1 MRMQTL
7 TEEKVATN
15 EFYLEQ
21 CAEQNTSRD
30 KGRKRKGKLQ
40 HEQKV

>member
-40 HEQKV
+40 DEQNV